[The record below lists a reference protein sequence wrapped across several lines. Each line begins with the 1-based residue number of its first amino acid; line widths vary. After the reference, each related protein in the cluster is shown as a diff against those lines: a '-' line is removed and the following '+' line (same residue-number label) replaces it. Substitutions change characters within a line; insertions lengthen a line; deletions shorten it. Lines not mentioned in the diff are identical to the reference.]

1 MLRFILSGK
10 MIPLKMAPIVI
21 ELELVGNPGDCLDT
35 GNTSG
40 VQNSTSWKITE
51 PQIKCDIITLD
62 SELQNSYASHLLS
75 GKSLPIHFSSYAT
88 NVQTATGKDNS
99 LSIARSF
106 TRLKSVFVTMFHG
119 DGSDSSN
126 KVANYFYHPMIG
138 GYDKDAEV
146 EFQLQLGSA
155 VFPQYPIR
163 SLAEAFYSLR
173 KTLGIANSGSLNA
186 SKKSF
191 MQNKFFLATDL
202 EKLLGASFTG
212 YNSKSG
218 DLLTLKLR
226 NAWDGSTTASA
237 PSQVHNVLHYDAVL
251 QISDVGATVLE

>member
-1 MLRFILSGK
+1 MNLSWWEILAIALTLAIHQES
-10 MIPLKMAPIVI
+10 
-21 ELELVGNPGDCLDT
+21 
-35 GNTSG
+35 
-40 VQNSTSWKITE
+40 KI
-51 PQIKCDIITLD
+51 Q
-62 SELQNSYASHLLS
+62 HH
-75 GKSLPIHFSSYAT
+75 GKSLNPKSSVILLRLILNYR
-88 NVQTATGKDNS
+88 TATHPTCSVENIADPFQQLRNQRTNSNCKDNS

-119 DGSDSSN
+119 DGTDSSN

-173 KTLGIANSGSLNA
+173 KTLGIANSGSLNV

-191 MQNKFFLATDL
+191 MQNIF
-202 EKLLGASFTG
+202 S
-212 YNSKSG
+212 
-218 DLLTLKLR
+218 
-226 NAWDGSTTASA
+226 
-237 PSQVHNVLHYDAVL
+237 
-251 QISDVGATVLE
+251 

>member
-1 MLRFILSGK
+1 MFSQDK
-10 MIPLKMAPIVI
+10 FIPLKHAPIVI
-21 ELELVGNPGDCLDT
+21 ELELVGNPGDCLNT
-35 GNTSG
+35 GTTSS
-40 VQNSTSWKITE
+40 VANSTSWKITE
-51 PQIKCDIITLD
+51 PQIKCDLVMLD

-119 DGSDSSN
+119 DGTDAN
-126 KVANYFYHPMIG
+126 DKVANYLYHPMNAT
-138 GYDKDAEV
+138 YNKDAEV

-155 VFPQYPIR
+155 VYPQYPIR

-173 KTLGIANSGSLNA
+173 KTLGITNSGSVNI
-186 SKKSF
+186 SKRFF
-191 MQNKFFLATDL
+191 MHNKFVLATDL
-202 EKLLGASFTG
+202 ENLLGASFAG

-218 DLLTLKLR
+218 DLLTIKLR
-226 NAWDGSTTASA
+226 NAWNGANANTA
-237 PSQVHNVLHYDAVL
+237 PSQVHTVLHYDAIL
-251 QISDVGATVLE
+251 SLSDVGATVLE

>member
-1 MLRFILSGK
+1 

-62 SELQNSYASHLLS
+62 SELQNSYASHMLG

-88 NVQTATGKDNS
+88 NVQTATGNDNS
-99 LSIARSF
+99 LSIARSV

-173 KTLGIANSGSLNA
+173 KTLGIANSGNLNV
-186 SKKSF
+186 SKQS
-191 MQNKFFLATDL
+191 
-202 EKLLGASFTG
+202 
-212 YNSKSG
+212 
-218 DLLTLKLR
+218 
-226 NAWDGSTTASA
+226 SA
-237 PSQVHNVLHYDAVL
+237 
-251 QISDVGATVLE
+251 